1 MRRSIHISLIVVA
14 VWMFALN
21 AQASAPS
28 WRIDEAHSGIYFGI
42 QHIYSTVHGHFNEF
56 DGEIRF
62 DPDNLGQSRFDFTV
76 TVKSINTNITKRDGH
91 LLSDDF
97 FDAKKYPKMT
107 FKSTAIKHLNG
118 NGYSVEGVLTVKEVS
133 RTVTIPFTYF
143 GSKPNPFNP
152 KQLVAGFEA
161 RMTIDR
167 MEYHVGN
174 GKFLKMGVVGK
185 DVTVTITIEATRNK

>member
-1 MRRSIHISLIVVA
+1 
-14 VWMFALN
+14 
-21 AQASAPS
+21 
-28 WRIDEAHSGIYFGI
+28 
-42 QHIYSTVHGHFNEF
+42 
-56 DGEIRF
+56 
-62 DPDNLGQSRFDFTV
+62 
-76 TVKSINTNITKRDGH
+76 
-91 LLSDDF
+91 
-97 FDAKKYPKMT
+97 MT